1 MKKKYPSQCYILSK
15 INWSHEDDEPYY
27 NFQNGKSL
35 SSVGYVVYFFK
46 SLLTFKAMLSFSEP
60 DNELTT
66 YADRLTEI

>member
-1 MKKKYPSQCYILSK
+1 MKMMNPTILS
-15 INWSHEDDEPYY
+15 INLY

-35 SSVGYVVYFFK
+35 SSVGHVVYFFK
-46 SLLTFKAMLSFSEP
+46 SLLTFKVMLSFSEP

>member
-1 MKKKYPSQCYILSK
+1 MKMMNPTILG
-15 INWSHEDDEPYY
+15 INLY

-35 SSVGYVVYFFK
+35 SSVRYVVYFFK

-66 YADRLTEI
+66 YADKLTEI